1 MSLTTALLG
10 FINWKPFSGYELK
23 KIFADSELWYW
34 SGNNN
39 QIYTALLDLHRNGA
53 ISQEI
58 IEQENLPAKKL
69 YTITDKGK
77 QLLQESLRHD
87 PQIPEF
93 KNGFLTLLAW
103 ADILPDDDFNN
114 LLDAYQAGLEAH
126 VLLLEEKQ
134 RRQLIKPERSQKEAI
149 IWKKIDE
156 NILGYYKQELE
167 WTIDLR
173 SALQTLK
180 NK

>member
-1 MSLTTALLG
+1 LSLTTSLLG

-23 KIFADSELWYW
+23 KTIADSELWYW

-39 QIYTALLDLHRNGA
+39 QIYTALLELHRSGA
-53 ISQEI
+53 INQEI

-77 QLLQESLRHD
+77 QLLQESLIED

-93 KNGFLTLLAW
+93 KNVFLTLLAW
-103 ADILPDDDFNN
+103 ADFLPEDEFNN
-114 LLDAYQAGLEAH
+114 MLESYQAELEAH
-126 VLLLEEKQ
+126 VCFLKEKQ
-134 RRQLIKPERSQKEAI
+134 RRPLIQPERSQREAI
-149 IWKKIDE
+149 VWNKINE
-156 NILGYYKQELE
+156 NILGYYQRELA

-173 SALQTLK
+173 NSLRTQ
-180 NK
+180 

>member
-23 KIFADSELWYW
+23 KVISDSDLWYW

-39 QIYTALLDLHRNGA
+39 QIYTTLLELHRSGA

-77 QLLQESLRHD
+77 QLLQESLSDD

-93 KNGFLTLLAW
+93 KNGFLTQLAW
-103 ADILPDDDFNN
+103 ADILPEDEFTSM
-114 LLDAYQAGLEAH
+114 LDAYQAELEAH

-134 RRQLIKPERSQKEAI
+134 RRQLLKPERSQKEAI

-156 NILGYYKQELE
+156 NIPGYYKRELE
-167 WTIDLR
+167 WVIDLR
-173 SALQTLK
+173 NKLQTLIT
-180 NK
+180 N